1 MRRQER
7 QRVSP
12 LWLLDCCVIFEA
24 SQAMRIAIDAMGGD
38 HAPDKIIQG
47 AVESLEFLQSDDEI
61 IVVGP
66 EDLLHEKLGSVL
78 STHSNIRIEPAS
90 QVIGMDESPV
100 EAVRQK
106 RNSSIVRMVK
116 LAAAGGADAIISAGN
131 TGALVA
137 AGVLML
143 DALPGVERPGIA
155 VPIPNGHSRVLLCDA
170 GANVQPKP
178 AHLHQ
183 YAILASVYSQTL
195 YGVQSPRVGLLN
207 IGTEDE
213 KGTAL
218 IKETRL
224 LLEKDSGL
232 NFIGYVEGRDIF
244 DDQCDVVITD
254 GFTGNV
260 VLKVIEGM
268 GGSLLRTLKDQL
280 AQLPAQTADELG
292 PIIKKTFS
300 LYDHEEYGGALLL
313 GVSTLFL
320 KVHGSAG
327 KKAIRN
333 AVHAAKQATRHNI
346 NARISAQ
353 LSERVA

>member
-1 MRRQER
+1 MCFSALA
-7 QRVSP
+7 VG
-12 LWLLDCCVIFEA
+12 LLCNFFEA

-47 AVESLEFLQSDDEI
+47 AIESLEFLQSDDEI
-61 IVVGP
+61 ILVGP
-66 EDLLHEKLGSVL
+66 EELLQEKLAAVL
-78 STHSNIRIEPAS
+78 TAYSNVRIEPAS

-143 DALPGVERPGIA
+143 EALPGVERPGIA
-155 VPIPNGHSRVLLCDA
+155 IPIPNGHNRVLLCDA
-170 GANVQPKP
+170 GANVQPK
-178 AHLHQ
+178 ATHLHQ

-195 YGVQSPRVGLLN
+195 YGVETPRVGLLN
-207 IGTEDE
+207 IGTEEE

-218 IKETRL
+218 VKETRL
-224 LLEKDSGL
+224 LLEKDAGL

-244 DDQCDVVITD
+244 NDHCDVVITD

-268 GGSLLRTLKDQL
+268 GGSLLRTLKGQL
-280 AQLPAQTADELG
+280 AQLPAQTAGELA
-292 PIIKKTFS
+292 PIIKNTFN

-313 GVSTLFL
+313 GVSGLFL

-327 KKAIRN
+327 QKAIRN
-333 AVHAAKQATRHNI
+333 AVHAVKQATRHNI
-346 NARISAQ
+346 NARISAR